1 MTQSYVTK
9 FLDDLLN
16 DEMHRYLALCDWDE
30 ANEFYNEAKT
40 NFRFRY
46 KENAVTERAYALAVL
61 AVAYYEKAREA
72 VASSSGF
79 ENIEV
84 LALRCVAY
92 GDLLLDLEDPIG
104 LDGLK
109 EIVTEVVKRDIK
121 TK

>member
-1 MTQSYVTK
+1 MTPSCATK

-16 DEMHRYLALCDWDE
+16 DGVHRYLALCDWDE
-30 ANEFYNEAKT
+30 ANVFYKETKT

-46 KENAVTERAYALAVL
+46 KENAVTERAYALAFL
-61 AVAYYEKAREA
+61 AVAYYEKAWEA
-72 VASSSGF
+72 VASSSSF

-84 LALRCVAY
+84 LALRCIAY

-109 EIVTEVVKRDIK
+109 EIVTEVVNRDIK